1 MLDNEILFLDNE
13 YVIMSEV
20 SANEKV
26 TQREL
31 SRKLGVSV
39 STVNLLMNKM
49 IREGLI
55 KMTQVS
61 QKQVLY
67 MLTPAGMMEKAK
79 KTVNYLKIH
88 YKAIYETKEKIKNVL
103 DKLNNEHDIIYIL
116 INNDEMNEII
126 SLAVQ
131 EFKAKNSNSNI
142 RSIISLADVDV
153 KEYNSP
159 VLMYMSVNNNIISDD
174 VISNNEDLK
183 RCDILNLAER
193 L

>member
-1 MLDNEILFLDNE
+1 
-13 YVIMSEV
+13 MSEV

-131 EFKAKNSNSNI
+131 EFKAKHSNSNI
-142 RSIISLADVDV
+142 RIIISLADVDV

>member
-131 EFKAKNSNSNI
+131 EFKAKHSNSNI

>member
-131 EFKAKNSNSNI
+131 EFKAKHSNSNI
-142 RSIISLADVDV
+142 RIIISLADVDV